1 MESAGLAKGLDER
14 LREQGA
20 SRMMYEPLVTTGSS
34 LEWESRAVA
43 PGWLNVA
50 PLSECSSEREQTR
63 RLHAQASSP
72 AYLCVTLGRL
82 LIPRASHINWE
93 YK

>member
-20 SRMMYEPLVTTGSS
+20 SRMMHEPLVTTGSS
-34 LEWESRAVA
+34 LEWESGAVA

-50 PLSECSSEREQTR
+50 VSAPLRGSRQGGYTL
-63 RLHAQASSP
+63 RLQAQLTSM
-72 AYLCVTLGRL
+72 
-82 LIPRASHINWE
+82 
-93 YK
+93 